1 MIRRI
6 SRPELAAHEDEFNR
20 LMRMHPLPDGTIK
33 QVCMHVDRSIYGTE
47 DSQITT
53 TTCDYCNTSVLDPGY
68 GPVPDLMPWMW
79 TEKISEPRHAQLP

>member
-33 QVCMHVDRSIYGTE
+33 QVCLHVDRTVH
-47 DSQITT
+47 TT
-53 TTCDYCNTSVLDPGY
+53 SDTPGSMTTCDYCNETVFDQGW
-68 GPVPDLMPWMW
+68 GPVPDLMPWIW
-79 TEKISEPRHAQLP
+79 TEKINAQRHAQLP